1 MLPGIPSH
9 KSFMNLLRTLQGI
22 FLIRRCRT
30 HFTHPPHICP
40 EGSKRKHTMDLNRD
54 FKNPETCKP
63 LLDKLTHLLDGRQ
76 MRFME
81 VCGTHTVSIFHSGLR
96 ALLPSN
102 IHHLS
107 GPGCPVCVTHDA
119 EIAAFLNLAS
129 QDNVIIATFGD
140 VLRVPG
146 PKGISLKHAQ
156 AQGARIEVV
165 YSPLDAISL
174 AQKNPQDTV
183 VFLGIGFETTAPT
196 VAGTVLMAE
205 QQGIQN
211 LCVFSCHKL
220 VPPALQALLDDTQ
233 SRIDAFLLPGHVSTI
248 LGMEPYQFLKERN
261 VPGIVA
267 GFDIGDILLALCM
280 MAEQI
285 QENKADVCNAYLR
298 AVDNAGNPRARAI
311 LEQVFTP
318 SAALWRGMG
327 TIPHSGLAMADAYAH
342 FDAFKR
348 FHITL
353 PETTIPSGCRCGDV
367 LKGVISPP
375 QCPLFAKSCTPA
387 KPVGPCMVSTEG
399 SCAAYH
405 KYNLEA

>member
-1 MLPGIPSH
+1 
-9 KSFMNLLRTLQGI
+9 
-22 FLIRRCRT
+22 
-30 HFTHPPHICP
+30 
-40 EGSKRKHTMDLNRD
+40 MDLNRD

-63 LLDKLTHLLDGRQ
+63 LLEKLTRLLDGKE

-96 ALLPSN
+96 ALLPPN

-119 EIAAFLNLAS
+119 EIAAFLDLAAR
-129 QDNVIIATFGD
+129 DGVIIATFGD

-146 PKGISLKHAQ
+146 PKGTSLKHAQ

-174 AQKNPQDTV
+174 AQKNPHDTV

-196 VAGTVLMAE
+196 VAGTVLMAA
-205 QQGIQN
+205 QQGVEN
-211 LCVFSCHKL
+211 LCIFSCHKL

-248 LGMEPYQFLKERN
+248 LGMEPYHFLKERG

-285 QENKADVCNAYLR
+285 QEGRADVCNAYLR
-298 AVDNAGNPRARAI
+298 AVDSAGNPRARAV

-318 SAALWRGMG
+318 SPALWRGMG
-327 TIPHSGLAMADAYAH
+327 TIPHSGLAMAEAYAR

-348 FHITL
+348 FEITL
-353 PETTIPSGCRCGDV
+353 PETTTPGGCRCGDV
-367 LKGVISPP
+367 LKGIIAPP
-375 QCPLFAKSCTPA
+375 QCPLVAKACTPA